1 MTEQLHF
8 YFSFSCI
15 GEGNG
20 QPLQC
25 SCLES
30 PRDGGAW
37 LVAIYGVTQSRT
49 QLKRLSLAKHGF
61 MVPIYVYK
69 YKAKTV
75 IFSSKIMDNYSFWV
89 LRSQE
94 DYGEK
99 GTKFSDIL
107 VCDGLF

>member
-1 MTEQLHF
+1 
-8 YFSFSCI
+8 
-15 GEGNG
+15 
-20 QPLQC
+20 
-25 SCLES
+25 
-30 PRDGGAW
+30 
-37 LVAIYGVTQSRT
+37 
-49 QLKRLSLAKHGF
+49 